1 MRWLILLVFT
11 LLTGCAGM
19 TSLESRSAEVSS
31 ADRQPLVLV
40 FQKYRGAPYIYGGTD
55 ARGFDCSG
63 FIQLALQEA
72 YGLSVPRTTDALA
85 RTGTAVRRD
94 QLRIGDLVFFYTSV
108 KQLHAGI
115 YSNKGR
121 FIHASTSKGVI
132 ESNLDN
138 PYWQRRYFQARR
150 LL

>member
-1 MRWLILLVFT
+1 MLLVFT
-11 LLTGCAGM
+11 FLTGCAGLA
-19 TSLESRSAEVSS
+19 SLESGSVELNPVNS
-31 ADRQPLVLV
+31 QPLVLV
-40 FQKYRGAPYIYGGTD
+40 FQKYRGTPYLYGGTD

-63 FIQLALQEA
+63 FIQLALLET
-72 YGLSVPRTTDALA
+72 YGLSVPRTTDVLA

-94 QLRIGDLVFFYTSV
+94 QLRIGDLVFFNTGV

-115 YSNKGR
+115 YSAKGR

-132 ESNLDN
+132 ESSLDN
-138 PYWQRRYFQARR
+138 PYWQQRYLQARR